1 MIIEWDWS
9 WCQLE
14 AWKLSISIWI
24 HLRSELIQDWKENWS
39 EENNLQEERKKCIKT
54 VISDSFHS

>member
-1 MIIEWDWS
+1 MR
-9 WCQLE
+9 LE
-14 AWKLSISIWI
+14 LMPVGSLKTFNFNMNSFTFRL
-24 HLRSELIQDWKENWS
+24 KEKWS